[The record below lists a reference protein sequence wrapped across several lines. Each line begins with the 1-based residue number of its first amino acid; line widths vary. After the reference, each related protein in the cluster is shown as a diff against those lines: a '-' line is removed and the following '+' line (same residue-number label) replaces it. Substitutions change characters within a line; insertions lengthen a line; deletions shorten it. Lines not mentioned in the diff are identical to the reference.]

1 MVQLT
6 SFIPADSGARR
17 GACPTL
23 DAPMATGDGLLV
35 RFRPVAGELDI
46 AALSGIARAAQRFG
60 NGRIEITSRG
70 SVQLRG
76 LSSDTAPSCAS
87 ALRDAIAIE
96 TGIPVETPP
105 LAGLLPDTQKL
116 LDIAAT
122 LRRALIGFAGRV
134 PAKTSIVID
143 DGTLAGIG
151 ADIRIRPATE
161 GWRIDGA
168 HFTDADALVFH
179 VKAALAGLC
188 KRRPGRA
195 AEASEFPLGAGQI
208 GELRYFALALPQ
220 GGVEAGALLDLAAL
234 LETLGITSLRLG
246 PMRRLFLIGADIADT
261 DPFTRFGLIA
271 SPADPRAQIASCAGG
286 RGCAS
291 GRFDAAALGE
301 RVAQAAPG
309 LSIAICA
316 CEKRCVRAGLL
327 SLTGHADGFRLEGQG
342 IARSFADAD
351 AALAFLAGR
360 KDPALGAAA

>member
-6 SFIPADSGARR
+6 PSIPADSGVRR
-17 GACPTL
+17 GACPSL
-23 DAPMATGDGLLV
+23 DAPMATGDGQLT
-35 RFRPVAGELDI
+35 RFRPIAGELDI

-60 NGRIEITSRG
+60 NGRVEITSRG

-76 LSSDTAPSCAS
+76 LSPETSAACAS
-87 ALRDAIAIE
+87 TLRDAIAIE

-116 LDIAAT
+116 LDLAAT
-122 LRRALIGFAGRV
+122 LRRALSAFAGRV

-143 DGTLAGIG
+143 DGSLAGIG
-151 ADIRIRPATE
+151 ADIRIRPEAG
-161 GWRIDGA
+161 GWRIGGE
-168 HFTDADALVFH
+168 HFADADALVFQ
-179 VKAALAGLC
+179 VKAALSALRQ
-188 KRRPGRA
+188 RRPGRA
-195 AEASEFPLGAGQI
+195 AEASEFPLGTGQI

-234 LETLGITSLRLG
+234 LETLGISGMRLG
-246 PMRRLFLIGADIADT
+246 PMRRLFLIGADIADA
-261 DPFTRFGLIA
+261 PFTRLGFIA

-291 GRFDAAALGE
+291 GRFDAATLGE

-351 AALAFLAGR
+351 AALAFLATR
-360 KDPALGAAA
+360 KNPALGAAA